1 MRLNS
6 QDAYQLLI
14 KDVITSEEDWNQPEN
29 RWLKHCIYVGE
40 AAGRIAAQMELDSDF
55 ASALGYV
62 HDIGRK
68 VSHPRHVIEGYSYL
82 MRLGYD
88 EMARSCLTHSFI
100 DNDINLTAGG
110 PLRTDTQAMML
121 PYLDS
126 HPVNIYDN
134 IVQLCDLF
142 CLDTGYTTVEKRMLD
157 ISKRKGVFSNSLEHF
172 HSALNLK
179 VRIEEQLGCSLYDL
193 FPEISKEDILHI
205 RKDRDELER
214 LLVVPMIK
222 KNIN

>member
-14 KDVITSEEDWNQPEN
+14 KDVITSEEDWKRPEN
-29 RWLKHCIYVGE
+29 RWLKHCIYVGK

-55 ASALGYV
+55 ARALGYV

-110 PLRTDTQAMML
+110 PLRADTQAKVF

-222 KNIN
+222 KK